1 MKMNS
6 VPAPTPAFTMPPEA
20 APSEMLRGKLY
31 PSLFAKEETNKK
43 FITFVWLNVYN
54 WLARLRFLASSAETR
69 VERSPVAS
77 GLLSDLRE
85 RGVAVTDVH
94 AIGAETEFAELR
106 AKYSNEPAGLA
117 LEGSRLQEPLVQ
129 VFARNPVIKDV
140 VDAYC
145 GLVTS
150 RQQLGCILH
159 PSVRQESRRGNARW
173 HVDLEDLH
181 VVKAFLFLT
190 DVEEDSGPTEYVP
203 GTHPHGEHALALAEE
218 LRRGIPLDSDAP
230 LGIAPERLVAKAGT
244 VALFDARAL
253 HRGGF
258 GHGSYRAMAFC
269 SYAAPHWVHP
279 QLGFSVYIAAK
290 FRVYSPLL
298 RALSPW
304 NLLLSPFRYKV
315 NSGAYRD

>member
-1 MKMNS
+1 MDS
-6 VPAPTPAFTMPPEA
+6 VSAKTPALTMPEG
-20 APSEMLRGKLY
+20 APPPPLLRGKLY
-31 PSLFAKEETNKK
+31 PSLFGKEAANKK
-43 FITFVWLNVYN
+43 FITFVWRNVYN
-54 WLARLRFLASSAETR
+54 WLARLRHLASGAEGR
-69 VERSPVAS
+69 VERSPVAKR
-77 GLLSDLRE
+77 LLSDLRA
-85 RGVAVTDVH
+85 RGVAVTDVQ
-94 AIGAETEFAELR
+94 AIGAESEFAALR
-106 AKYSNEPAGLA
+106 DRYSREPAGLA
-117 LEGSRLQEPLVQ
+117 LEGSRLKEPLVQ

-145 GLVTS
+145 GLLTS

-190 DVEEDSGPTEYVP
+190 DVEEESGPTEYVP
-203 GTHPHGEHALALAEE
+203 GTHPNGEHALAFAEE
-218 LRRGIPLDSDAP
+218 LRRGIPLDCDAP
-230 LGIAPERLVAKAGT
+230 LGIAPERLVARAGT

-258 GHGSYRAMAFC
+258 GRGGYRAMAFC

-279 QLGFSVYIAAK
+279 QLGFSVYIALK

-315 NSGAYRD
+315 SSGAYRD